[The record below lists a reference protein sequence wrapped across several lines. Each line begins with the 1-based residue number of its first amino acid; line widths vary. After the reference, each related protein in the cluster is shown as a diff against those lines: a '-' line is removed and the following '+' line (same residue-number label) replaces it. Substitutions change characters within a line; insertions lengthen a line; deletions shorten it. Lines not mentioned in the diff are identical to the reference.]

1 MRIKNYFRGE
11 PMPKKKKKTSKKEVK
26 QTVKKKVSRKTAKKD
41 IESKGQSKEF
51 LASALNELEEQT
63 RNLKNQK
70 RTMERELYLL
80 ALDFNDTQKEETKL
94 KEKIAKLVH
103 IEETLNAKKTKTKSE
118 LDSLNEKITKV
129 DKINAEMKGVKLNAE
144 MRGMK

>member
-1 MRIKNYFRGE
+1 
-11 PMPKKKKKTSKKEVK
+11 MPKKKKKTSKKEVK
-26 QTVKKKVSRKTAKKD
+26 KTVKKKASRKTSKKEVAKKG
-41 IESKGQSKEF
+41 SSKEF

-80 ALDFNDTQKEETKL
+80 ALDFSDTQKEENKL

-103 IEETLNAKKTKTKSE
+103 SEETLNAKKIKTKSD
-118 LDSLNEKITKV
+118 LDALNEKITKV